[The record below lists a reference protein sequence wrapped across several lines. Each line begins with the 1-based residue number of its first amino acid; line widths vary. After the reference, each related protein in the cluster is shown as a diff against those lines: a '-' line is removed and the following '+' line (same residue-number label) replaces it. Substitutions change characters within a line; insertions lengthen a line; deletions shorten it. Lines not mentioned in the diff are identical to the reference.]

1 MKAYRLTGG
10 DLASLNC
17 RTETVPPPASGE
29 VQVAMKAAAMNY
41 RDIGVAS
48 GIYAAAPN
56 LIPLS
61 DGAGTIVAVGTGVE
75 GFAVGDDVVSCFY
88 ENWQAGVGTPDNHR
102 RSFGSERDGM
112 LAECVNLPV
121 SGLVHKP
128 ASLSHAEASTLT
140 CAGLSAWTAL
150 FTEAALRPGQH
161 VVVQGTGGVSI
172 FALQFAKMA
181 GATVTVLSSS
191 AAKLERAA
199 ALGADHLVNYRTT
212 PGWSTAVMDH
222 TQGQGAD
229 VIVEVGGP
237 DTFAQAQ
244 AALRMDGTIAIVGLL
259 SGIEAP
265 LSIPLAI
272 TRRAR
277 IHGITVGHRQDMLA
291 MARAIDVFGIKPVI
305 DRHYDFAD
313 ARQAYEDL
321 PKGNHFGKLV
331 IDIGG

>member
-10 DLASLNC
+10 DLASLSC
-17 RTETVPPPASGE
+17 RAETVPPPTVGE

-61 DGAGTIVAVGTGVE
+61 DGCGTIIAVGAGVE
-75 GFAVGDDVVSCFY
+75 GFTVGDDVVSCFY
-88 ENWQAGVGTPDNHR
+88 ENWQAGAATPDNHR

-112 LAECVNLPV
+112 LAECLNLPV
-121 SGLVHKP
+121 AGLVHKP

-140 CAGLSAWTAL
+140 CAGLTAWTAL
-150 FTEAALRPGQH
+150 FTEAGLRPGQH

-181 GATVTVLSSS
+181 GATVTVLSGS

-212 PGWSTAVMDH
+212 PEWSTAVMDY

-291 MARAIDVFGIKPVI
+291 MVRAIDVFGIKPVI
-305 DRHYDFAD
+305 DRHYDFAN